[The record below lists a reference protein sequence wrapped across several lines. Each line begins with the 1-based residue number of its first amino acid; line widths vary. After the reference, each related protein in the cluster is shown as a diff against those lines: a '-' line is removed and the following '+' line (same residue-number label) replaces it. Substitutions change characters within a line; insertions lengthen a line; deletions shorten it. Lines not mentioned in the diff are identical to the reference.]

1 MPCLANGRSGDR
13 HIPMTLLFSAPNGY
27 GAFGLRRLL
36 LALVLAW
43 IAPSII
49 AAALLAQYL
58 ANTPAMGAP
67 GLMVWA
73 MSVLLLMSPVLSW
86 LGLLL
91 AAPFVA
97 ALMDRGWFGWIP
109 ALCLGLI
116 CGGLIAFLMDTTVAL
131 SFGAAQI
138 AALRA
143 VLGRMQPAAF
153 ELTQSL

>member
-1 MPCLANGRSGDR
+1 MS
-13 HIPMTLLFSAPNGY
+13 LLFSTPNGY
-27 GAFGLRRLL
+27 EALGFRRLL
-36 LALVLAW
+36 LALATAW
-43 IAPSII
+43 LAPSILA
-49 AAALLAQYL
+49 AAALLVQYL

-73 MSVLLLMSPVLSW
+73 MSVLVLMSPALSW

-109 ALCLGLI
+109 ALGLGLI
-116 CGGLIAFLMDTTVAL
+116 CGGLIAFMMNNTLAM

-138 AALRA
+138 AGLRA
-143 VLGRMQPAAF
+143 LLGWMNPTAF
-153 ELTQSL
+153 AGPSAPPGHGP